1 MFALEKGTRIFEDQQ
16 DLNLVEA
23 TAFENGVALVRYE
36 KINDWL
42 PSSTVTRPDFD
53 SYLICATP
61 RSGSTLLCGLLES
74 SGVAGHP
81 ASYFNRD
88 GSEWVRRRLAYTPTT

>member
-36 KINDWL
+36 KSTIGYRL
-42 PSSTVTRPDFD
+42 P
-53 SYLICATP
+53 L
-61 RSGSTLLCGLLES
+61 
-74 SGVAGHP
+74 
-81 ASYFNRD
+81 
-88 GSEWVRRRLAYTPTT
+88 